1 MHELTITQNIVD
13 IAVSEAGPRKIRQIN
28 LVIGELSSVVE
39 DSIRFCFDVISK
51 ETPAEGAILSVTTVP
66 ALIRCASCS
75 CQFGYRGEGVC
86 PGCGKRGGEV
96 VAGREFYME
105 SIEVED

>member
-1 MHELTITQNIVD
+1 MHELTITQNIID
-13 IAVSEAGPRKIRQIN
+13 IAVSEARNRRIRRIN

-51 ETPAEGAILSVTTVP
+51 ETLAEGAALSVTAVP
-66 ALIRCASCS
+66 AKIRCASCS
-75 CQFGYRGEGVC
+75 HEFGYEGEGVC
-86 PGCGKRGGEV
+86 PECGKRGGEV
-96 VAGREFYME
+96 TAGREFYLE